1 MLAPVNSIFALS
13 PFIPHGHC
21 YLWKPGLVGLH
32 ALADLLMAL
41 TYCAIAIALIYL
53 VQKRQDTPYSWMFL
67 LFSAFIIACATTHV
81 MEIWTL
87 WHPIYWMS
95 GTLKA
100 IAALVSLFTAIELI
114 PLLPKVLQLPSPA
127 QLEAINQTLE
137 QRIIEHQQIEQ
148 ALKESEERWQLAL
161 RGNNDGIWDW
171 NIKTNAVFFSTR
183 WKEMLGYQD
192 CEIAHHLDAWIPLVH
207 PDDLDRVMQ
216 TLQAHFDGETP
227 FYLSEHR
234 ILCKNGTY
242 KWVLDRGQALWDEQG
257 NIVRMVGSHTDI
269 SDRQQAEEN
278 LRWQETLLRSMTD
291 ASPLAFYVVDNR
303 SDEILYFNPRFCQI
317 WGIEHLEEAMQR
329 GELKNHE
336 IIPDCLP
343 QLLDVQAFA
352 ESCKLL
358 QTEENRSI
366 VEDEIAFTQERTIR
380 RFSSQIRDESDR
392 YFGRLYL
399 FEDISDRKQAEAAL
413 KESEIRFQAFMD
425 NSPTAAW
432 ITNDKGRILY
442 LNPAYYRQFNVPSSY
457 QPGKTDLSFFPAELR
472 QEYLKNTRQV
482 INSKQTLEVIEQGV
496 RRDGS
501 AGEFLVYKFPIPTT
515 TGQLLVGGVA
525 IDITERK
532 KAEAEVKAQQQ
543 FLRQVI
549 DVVPSA
555 IFVKDRQGY
564 FLIANKVSAQM
575 HGTVPERMMNQR
587 EHDFN
592 PNFDLAHLEQ
602 YLTTNQEV
610 METRQPQILTQE
622 IMTAQGE
629 MRWYKTVIS
638 PFIDAQDCV
647 QGIIG
652 TSTNITELKNVETEL
667 RQAKERAES
676 ANRAKSQFLSNMS
689 HELRTPLNAILGF
702 SQVMSRSNRL
712 GNEQQEQLKIINRS
726 GEHLLNLINDILSM
740 AKIESGQL
748 TLNPHCFH
756 LPLFLDDLERMLQL
770 KASEKGLQFIV
781 ERSPNLPT
789 NVLADE
795 NKLRQILVNLLANAI
810 KFTSTGS
817 VRLGVSCTPQ
827 PDERL
832 TLHFEITDTGPGIAP
847 SEMGLLFDPFVQTTT
862 GRQSMQGTGLGLPIS
877 REFVRLMGGEIEVDS
892 HLAQGTT
899 FRFNIDLSKSA
910 SARCKPRSAH
920 QRVIGLEPNQPPYR
934 ILVVEDDDES
944 RLLLLQLL
952 QPLGFQVQQ
961 AVNGQEAVELSSSW
975 KPHLIWMDIRM
986 PVMDGYEATRR
997 IKAASQGWS
1006 TIVIALTASAFEE
1019 ERCEIIAAGCDDLVY
1034 KPFQESVLF
1043 DKMAEYLG
1051 VRYIYEEENSTSY
1064 QLSGISRKL
1073 TASDFSAMPLE
1084 WIANLHHATLCAR
1097 EKQIL
1102 QLVEQ
1107 IPESDWFLAKALKDL
1122 VNDFRLDLI
1131 IDLTQSLI
1139 HE

>member
-1 MLAPVNSIFALS
+1 MLASVNAIFAVSSFL
-13 PFIPHGHC
+13 PHGRC
-21 YLWKPGLVGLH
+21 YLWQPGLIGLH
-32 ALADLLMAL
+32 IFANLLMAL
-41 TYCAIAIALIYL
+41 TYYAIAIALIYL
-53 VQKRQDTPYSWMFL
+53 IQKRQDTHYSWMFL
-67 LFSAFIIACATTHV
+67 LFSAFIIAGATTHAIEV
-81 MEIWTL
+81 WVL
-87 WHPIYWMS
+87 WHPIYWIS

-100 IAALVSLFTAIELI
+100 ISALISLGTAIKLI
-114 PLLPKVLQLPSPA
+114 PLLPKILQFPSPA
-127 QLEAINQTLE
+127 QLEAINQALE
-137 QRIIEHQQIEQ
+137 QRILKHQQTEQ

-171 NIKTNAVFFSTR
+171 NVKTNAVFFSTR

-192 CEIAHHLDAWIPLVH
+192 CEIAHHLDAWTQLVH
-207 PDDLDRVMQ
+207 PDDLERVMQ
-216 TLQAHFDGETP
+216 TLQAHFDRETP

-242 KWVLDRGQALWDEQG
+242 KWVLDRGQALWDEQD

-269 SDRQQAEEN
+269 SDRKQVEDE
-278 LRWQETLLRSMTD
+278 LRWQETLLRSMAD

-303 SDEILYFNPRFCQI
+303 SDEILYLNHRFCQI
-317 WGIEHLEEAMQR
+317 WGIEHLEAAMQR
-329 GELKNHE
+329 GELKNNE
-336 IIPDCLP
+336 IIPDCLS
-343 QLLDVQAFA
+343 QLVDVPAFA

-358 QTEENRSI
+358 QTEENRDMI
-366 VEDEIAFTQERTIR
+366 EDEIPFTQGRTIR
-380 RFSSQIRDESDR
+380 RFSAQIRGEGDR

-399 FEDISDRKQAEAAL
+399 FEDISDRKKAEAAL

-425 NSPTAAW
+425 NSPAAAW
-432 ITNDKGRILY
+432 ITNESGRILY
-442 LNPAYYRQFNVPSSY
+442 LNPAYYRQFNVPNSY

-501 AGEFLVYKFPIPTT
+501 PGEFLVYKFPIPTT

-575 HGTVPERMMNQR
+575 HGTVPERMINKR
-587 EHDFN
+587 EHEFN
-592 PNFDLAHLEQ
+592 PNFDPVHLEQ
-602 YLTTNQEV
+602 YLATNRAV
-610 METRQPQILTQE
+610 METRQPQTLTQE

-652 TSTNITELKNVETEL
+652 TSTDITELKNVETAL

-702 SQVMSRSNRL
+702 SQVLSRSNCL
-712 GNEQQEQLKIINRS
+712 DNEQQEQLKIINRS

-740 AKIESGQL
+740 AKIEAGQI
-748 TLNPHCFH
+748 TLNLHCFH
-756 LPLFLDDLERMLQL
+756 LPLFLDDIERMLQL
-770 KASEKGLQFIV
+770 KASEKGLQLIV
-781 ERSPNLPT
+781 ERSPNLPS

-810 KFTSTGS
+810 KFTSAGS

-827 PDERL
+827 HKERL
-832 TLHFEITDTGPGIAP
+832 ALHFKITDTGPGIAP
-847 SEMGLLFDPFVQTTT
+847 SEMDLLFDPFVQTTV

-899 FRFNIDLSKSA
+899 FRFNIDLSETASA
-910 SARCKPRSAH
+910 SCKPWPTHR
-920 QRVIGLEPNQPPYR
+920 RVIGLEPNQPPYR
-934 ILVVEDDDES
+934 ILVVEDADES

-961 AVNGQEAVELSSSW
+961 AVNGQEAVKLSSSW

-986 PVMDGYEATRR
+986 PVMDGYEATRQ

-1019 ERCEIIAAGCDDLVY
+1019 ERCQIIAAGCDDFVY

-1051 VRYIYEEENSTSY
+1051 VRYIYEEENSAPCE
-1064 QLSGISRKL
+1064 LSGLSRKL
-1073 TASDFSAMPLE
+1073 TAEDFSTMSPE

-1097 EKQIL
+1097 ESQIL

-1107 IPESDWFLAKALKDL
+1107 IPESERFLAQALKDL
-1122 VNDFRLDLI
+1122 VNNFRLDLI
-1131 IDLTQSLI
+1131 IDLTQSPI